1 MTTCTNHRLVVG
13 IVCLLM
19 NLSGLAAAQAP
30 QSPEAFYELVEGRRM
45 DVTIEEEDEPALIRF
60 IAPGR
65 HSTRLESH
73 EPFREGDY
81 TYEST
86 GAATGTLVLT
96 LDVVDNRT
104 DNRLE
109 FELTFESMTAGTVLV
124 TSFLDGRAEEGGDF
138 PATFQIVDVTDVPA
152 LPGLAALLLAALL
165 LVASRLRQSSSSA
178 PSVGRG

>member
-1 MTTCTNHRLVVG
+1 MTTFTNHRLVVG

-45 DVTIEEEDEPALIRF
+45 DVTIEEEDEPLPIRF

-73 EPFREGDY
+73 EPFIEGDY

-96 LDVVDNRT
+96 LDVVDNMRPVF
-104 DNRLE
+104 D
-109 FELTFESMTAGTVLV
+109 FKLTFESMTAGTVLA
-124 TSFLDGRAEEGGDF
+124 TYYEFDDEGDDF

-152 LPGLAALLLAALL
+152 LPGLAALLLAAFL
-165 LVASRLRQSSSSA
+165 LVAGRLRQSSSSA

>member
-1 MTTCTNHRLVVG
+1 MTTYTNHRLVVG

-19 NLSGLAAAQAP
+19 NLSGVAAAQAP
-30 QSPEAFYELVEGRRM
+30 QSPEAFYELVEGRQMVIRA
-45 DVTIEEEDEPALIRF
+45 DGDADTLPIRF

-73 EPFREGDY
+73 ESPVEGDY

-96 LDVVDNRT
+96 LDANNNMQPVFD
-104 DNRLE
+104 
-109 FELTFESMTAGTVLV
+109 FKLTFESRTAGTMLG
-124 TSFLDGRAEEGGDF
+124 TQFHDDGRVEVENIPG
-138 PATFQIVDVTDVPA
+138 TFEIVDVTDVPA

-165 LVASRLRQSSSSA
+165 LVAGRLRQSSSSA